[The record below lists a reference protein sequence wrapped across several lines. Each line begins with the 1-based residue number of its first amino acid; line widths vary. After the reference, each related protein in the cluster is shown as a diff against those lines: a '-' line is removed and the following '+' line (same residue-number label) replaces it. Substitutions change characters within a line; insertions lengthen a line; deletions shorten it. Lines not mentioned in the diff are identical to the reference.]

1 MTFLVRVKEALGPS
15 PPAHG
20 SLNQDGL
27 SRFILLGPHSNMA
40 FRTSL
45 LTFAVL
51 AVSTLTSNAA
61 PLTDAALRSELTDPG
76 LPLSFSSKMRIARVP
91 SCIALIRH

>member
-1 MTFLVRVKEALGPS
+1 
-15 PPAHG
+15 
-20 SLNQDGL
+20 
-27 SRFILLGPHSNMA
+27 MA

-61 PLTDAALRSELTDPG
+61 PLTNAALRSELTDRG
-76 LPLSFSSKMRIARVP
+76 VASVVFEQSENSEGTLVYRSDTPLMT
-91 SCIALIRH
+91 LTRHGYRLRWLEDRSLVAA